1 MEAGMSEQNSTLAAM
16 YENWGKYQA
25 LLVKAVAPLA
35 AEQLAL
41 SSAPHLR
48 SVGSLAAHVIGTRAG
63 WFHRLMGEGGDDIAA
78 LMGWGRV
85 GTPVPGSSAQLVAG
99 LETTWRMIEA
109 ALARWTTADM
119 AHVFS
124 GERNGQAYSLARN
137 WVIWHLIEHDLHHGG
152 ELSLTLGMHNIPA
165 IDL

>member
-1 MEAGMSEQNSTLAAM
+1 MSEQNSTLAAM

-25 LLVKAVAPLA
+25 LLVKAVTPLM
-35 AEQLAL
+35 AEQLTL

-48 SVGSLAAHVIGTRAG
+48 SVGSLAAHIIGTRAG
-63 WFHRLMGEGGDDIAA
+63 WFHRLMGEGGDDIVA

-85 GTPVPGSSAQLVAG
+85 GTPVPTSTTELVAG
-99 LETTWRMIEA
+99 LETTWRMIVA

-119 AHVFS
+119 EHVYS
-124 GERNGQAYSLARN
+124 GERNGQSYSLARN

-152 ELSLTLGMHNIPA
+152 ELSLTLGMHNLPA
-165 IDL
+165 IDI